1 MIILNKKVIAILG
14 LVNIFAVTLIVYLG
28 GQYLDS
34 KKEINAKI
42 DENTI
47 KMQNYKKATKAM
59 TLKKYDNKVSE
70 DIAKKSIN
78 LRDIENGL
86 TKDLTDGFTQAYND
100 THTKGEFDNLENELY
115 KKVGYLLASKILN
128 LSAPTISQ
136 AGEIPGFDKLNSI
149 SISYSP
155 YNIENNTIDI
165 LILVDYNIPANL
177 VQSTDGNADSPNTN
191 KKAKYTVTYNV
202 KTREYS
208 NLEYAELGGI
218 SNENQQ

>member
-1 MIILNKKVIAILG
+1 MIILNKRVIAILG

-42 DENTI
+42 DENTSKI
-47 KMQNYKKATKAM
+47 QNYKKATKAM

-100 THTKGEFDNLENELY
+100 THTKGEFDNLENGLY

-149 SISYSP
+149 
-155 YNIENNTIDI
+155 
-165 LILVDYNIPANL
+165 ILVDYNIPENL